1 MNKKVVLITGSA
13 KGIGAEVAREFAKT
27 GYQLILHY
35 FTSVDR
41 VIKLKEELELKYST
55 QVFLIQA
62 NLSNEIEINYM
73 IKEII
78 NKFSKIDVLVN
89 NAALSMD
96 CDVLEKTKEEFV
108 KVLEVNLI
116 APFLLIKKLSTAL
129 AGGTVINI
137 SSTDADDTGSS
148 INIDYCASKAGLNSL
163 TKTLSLAYPN
173 IRICAVAP
181 NWVKTEAVLEME
193 PTYLESELK
202 RIGQKNLIE
211 PNIVAKKIIEIVED
225 TKIPSGSIER
235 IEG

>member
-163 TKTLSLAYPN
+163 TKTLSLAYQN
-173 IRICAVAP
+173 IRICAIAP